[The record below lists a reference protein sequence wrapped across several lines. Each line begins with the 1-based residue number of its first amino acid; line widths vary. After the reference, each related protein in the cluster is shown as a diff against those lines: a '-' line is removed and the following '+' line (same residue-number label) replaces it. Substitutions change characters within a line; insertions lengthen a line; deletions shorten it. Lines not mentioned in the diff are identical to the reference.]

1 MIHQACTDDK
11 LFSTHVTISVYQHN
25 SWANFLEVALPRVVR
40 RAFDTDV
47 AFRRGLPVGYLNFVG
62 TQFPT
67 DSKQARDFAA
77 SCKELVQKLSAHVDP
92 TDLQQS
98 VDEAAMD
105 VVANRLPPVERT
117 ATEVDASLSPLD
129 KNVSIRFKNRSHL
142 RLTLGEDPDKQSF
155 VAVYYSLK
163 NCRVHHMG
171 VCSCRDGGEGDDG
184 SSANEDDEEEG
195 DDDEEGGSDSE
206 DEEGAAMNP
215 ALPASIA
222 FPGELAAPLFKLY
235 SSYPAFTP
243 VEKIISAGG
252 EDEEDETPVRGMLL
266 RLWAEGLLDVT
277 KHKK

>member
-1 MIHQACTDDK
+1 MIHQACTDDE

-47 AFRRGLPVGYLNFVG
+47 AFRKGLPVGYLNFMG

-67 DSKQARDFAA
+67 DSQQARDFAA
-77 SCKELVQKLSAHVDP
+77 SCKELVQKLSVHVDP

-105 VVANRLPPVERT
+105 VVANRLPPVKLAT
-117 ATEVDASLSPLD
+117 ATESDASLSPLV
-129 KNVSIRFKNRSHL
+129 KNVSIRFKSRSHL
-142 RLTLGEDPDKQSF
+142 RLTLGEDPDKQPF

-171 VCSCRDGGEGDDG
+171 VCTCRNGEEGDDG
-184 SSANEDDEEEG
+184 SNANGEDEEEG
-195 DDDEEGGSDSE
+195 DDEEGGSDSE
-206 DEEGAAMNP
+206 DEEATAMNP

-235 SSYPAFTP
+235 SSYPAFMP
-243 VEKIISAGG
+243 AEQIISAGE
-252 EDEEDETPVRGMLL
+252 EDDETPVRGMLL
-266 RLWAEGLLDVT
+266 RLWAEGLLDVS